1 MRRALAGP
9 RRWRKLAPDIDGWP
23 QHSDPGLGTLP
34 GRRAGKRVEMLNRI
48 EYVLSSLFLH
58 WVFYK
63 TPISNVN
70 VSSTQ
75 SPVVT
80 IELESATQL
89 VQSEGEGEGEGAAS
103 SSE

>member
-58 WVFYK
+58 WVFTNPDFQRKRKFY
-63 TPISNVN
+63 TEPSGDRDHQAAIS
-70 VSSTQ
+70 
-75 SPVVT
+75 
-80 IELESATQL
+80 EL
-89 VQSEGEGEGEGAAS
+89 VQGEGEGAAS

>member
-58 WVFYK
+58 WAFTNQDSQRKRKFY
-63 TPISNVN
+63 TEPSGDHTNN
-70 VSSTQ
+70 Q
-75 SPVVT
+75 G
-80 IELESATQL
+80 SATQL
-89 VQSEGEGEGEGAAS
+89 VQGEGEGAAS